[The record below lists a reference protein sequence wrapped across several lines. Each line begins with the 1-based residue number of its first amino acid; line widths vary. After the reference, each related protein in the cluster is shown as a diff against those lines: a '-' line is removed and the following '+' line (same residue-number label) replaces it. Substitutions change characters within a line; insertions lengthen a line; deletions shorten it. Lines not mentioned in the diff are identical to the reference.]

1 MNCPICNSATSI
13 EIDMHADG
21 YAKNLM
27 ECAECEAIW
36 FSENEEVVLLS
47 K

>member
-1 MNCPICNSATSI
+1 MNCPICDSTSSI

-21 YAKNLM
+21 YARNLM

-36 FSENEEVVLLS
+36 LSDNGGVVLLS